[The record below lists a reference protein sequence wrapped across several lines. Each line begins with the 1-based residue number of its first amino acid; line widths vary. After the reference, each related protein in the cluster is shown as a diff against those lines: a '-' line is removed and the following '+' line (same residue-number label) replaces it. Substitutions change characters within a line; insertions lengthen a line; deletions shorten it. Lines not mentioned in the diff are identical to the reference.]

1 MIDKYSERGIILE
14 LETEMNKKSV
24 LESMDQRGKRK
35 NPLVYF
41 RNRKGKKNKRFGI
54 LEYEAFTHRN
64 CSNSNSCSNL
74 E

>member
-41 RNRKGKKNKRFGI
+41 RNRNGKKKPRFGI
-54 LEYEAFTHRN
+54 W
-64 CSNSNSCSNL
+64 NL
-74 E
+74 RLSFLGMAVTGT